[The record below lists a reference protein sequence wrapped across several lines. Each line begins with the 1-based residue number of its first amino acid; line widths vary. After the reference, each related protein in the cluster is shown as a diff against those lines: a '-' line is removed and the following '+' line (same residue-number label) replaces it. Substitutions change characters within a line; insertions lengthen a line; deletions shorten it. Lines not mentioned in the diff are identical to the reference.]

1 MNSIYLDQGID
12 LQATYLDLFY
22 EENTI
27 STGRLDNR
35 RISGGFYILNMN
47 HISRF
52 SNVSISGL
60 TAENGGCMTVRLD
73 QNFRPQL
80 YNNKFYMFKNIKFKD
95 CVAT

>member
-1 MNSIYLDQGID
+1 
-12 LQATYLDLFY
+12 
-22 EENTI
+22 
-27 STGRLDNR
+27 LDNR

-73 QNFRPQL
+73 
-80 YNNKFYMFKNIKFKD
+80 
-95 CVAT
+95 